1 MGLPFPLGGLQILRV
16 DTPIRLKI
24 PKYLVI
30 FIRELNIILF
40 DVVPPCA
47 DVTKLAITIIEF
59 ICSLTNDRI
68 LSEVNACTVACT
80 P

>member
-47 DVTKLAITIIEF
+47 DVTKLAITII
-59 ICSLTNDRI
+59 
-68 LSEVNACTVACT
+68 
-80 P
+80 